1 MDEHHLSNQATESR
15 CGCMGKCGKQ
25 PSASPPVSQWRH
37 YKSLAFLCISF
48 HLIFASFLSLQALQ
62 SSFNE
67 TLGLI
72 SLAVLY
78 VFFMGSCLLAPFVI
92 MVVGPKYVI
101 SVCFLCHCVY
111 IATNYY
117 PSYYTLIPGSILL
130 GCASGPLGASVGVY
144 LVGLAKEVAQILQ
157 KEAAKYIS
165 IFVGIFF
172 LAFFLAAP
180 VGNAVAS
187 AILLADAG
195 GLSALT
201 NGDGSTNNSF
211 VCMTPTNG
219 SGNAS
224 SEFVCTD
231 STSRGGNASNSF
243 MYMDATQSQ
252 EVSCWAFY
260 LLMSIFLLFDFSAFV
275 MSLFGLD
282 RISENNNSK
291 RTCRHIMKQF
301 SASLVCVGKMLFNW
315 RFLLLAPI
323 CGYSGIH
330 IAIFAGII
338 ARVCMHTIYIMHMY
352 AHHLYN
358 AYVCTPSI

>member
-1 MDEHHLSNQATESR
+1 MDEHHFSNQATESQ

-201 NGDGSTNNSF
+201 NGDGSANNSF

-224 SEFVCTD
+224 SKFVCTD

-282 RISENNNSK
+282 RISENNSK